1 MNYAICIRRHADHCI
16 VKYTNEI
23 KGFEEVFE
31 LINLDP
37 AGNVLAE
44 GQAGAEIFSCP
55 DDFIAVNYI
64 RLCGYKLNDGAVSVN
79 FNINVPVRSY
89 MNGPIVIPVKSN
101 NSTVGR
107 GFKIHYFQEKC
118 LT

>member
-1 MNYAICIRRHADHCI
+1 MNYAICIKKYPDYCT
-16 VKYTNEI
+16 VKYSNEY
-23 KGFEEVFE
+23 KGKEEMFE
-31 LINLDP
+31 LQNIDAN
-37 AGNVLAE
+37 GNFLAK

-64 RLCGYKLNDGAVSVN
+64 RLCGYKLNDGAISIN
-79 FNINVPVRSY
+79 FNLNIPVTSI
-89 MNGPIVIPVKSN
+89 MNGPIVMPVHSN

-118 LT
+118 